1 MMQKAKSMPDA
12 FFIGSRVIA
21 DLTGSNVLSCSC
33 EVLDSLRTD
42 SMKDT
47 VDAAHIMEQSGV
59 SCVVVLGGDGTSRAA
74 SMGLTNTPL
83 LPVSTGTN
91 NVYPDFV
98 EGTVAGMFADFAA
111 LGFEAVADVSAKFR
125 YNSGGK
131 NSLSIVWLCP
141 EGAGARSGCQ
151 HSQCI
156 ESWFANV
163 PGLKI
168 AAPTTP
174 GDVRAFLRASIEDPD
189 PVLFCFHKAI
199 FGIKEDIPDTLDEV
213 PSLKN
218 AAKIVKPG
226 SDLTVV
232 AYHRALLKCLE
243 AAEQVEKETGKTIEI
258 IDPRVLIPFD
268 KEALY
273 KSVKKT
279 GRLLVSHEAP
289 ERGGFGAQIIA
300 YAMEECAGDMK
311 SNPVSICGKNIPIP
325 WGTLEDYALPSA
337 DDIKAGMYQHTA
349 QSFLSPRSSAI
360 FTRQRN
366 IVTFM

>member
-1 MMQKAKSMPDA
+1 M
-12 FFIGSRVIA
+12 
-21 DLTGSNVLSCSC
+21 
-33 EVLDSLRTD
+33 
-42 SMKDT
+42 
-47 VDAAHIMEQSGV
+47 
-59 SCVVVLGGDGTSRAA
+59 
-74 SMGLTNTPL
+74 
-83 LPVSTGTN
+83 N
-91 NVYPDFV
+91 NVSMLASIGVAAGEEMAKDEKVILVGEDLATQGSCWGYFTGFADKFGKDRVLNMPLCEQGYSLFSCGAAMMGYKPVV
-98 EGTVAGMFADFAA
+98 EFMFADFAA

-131 NSLSIVWLCP
+131 NSLPIVWLCP

-151 HSQCI
+151 HSQCV

-174 GDVRAFLRASIEDPD
+174 GDVRAFLRAAIEDPD

-311 SNPVSICGKNIPIP
+311 SNPVSVCGKNIPIP

-337 DDIKAGMYQHTA
+337 ADIKAGMLKA
-349 QSFLSPRSSAI
+349 LE
-360 FTRQRN
+360 
-366 IVTFM
+366 